1 MDINQLKQRLQSAR
15 ILVVGDVM
23 LDRYWFGSADRISP
37 EAPVPVVRVDKTEY
51 RLGGAGNVALNI
63 AKQGVQ
69 VQLLSVRGDDQEGRE
84 LEVQL
89 KRNHI
94 ESHLLIDKQLSTTI
108 KTRVIAQ
115 HQQLV
120 RIDFESTP
128 TNEILN
134 QTLKRYVD
142 LVMGADAIVFSDYG
156 KGGLQHIAQMIIEAK
171 NADKCVLVDPKGID
185 FDKYDGAS
193 YITPNTAE
201 LRNVVGPWQSE
212 EELTQKVNTLREDL
226 DLKGLLLTRSEEGMS
241 LFREG
246 HSLNFPTSA
255 QEIYDVS
262 GAGDTVIGILAAM
275 LASGCDIEQ
284 SVGLANRAAGIVV
297 GKLGTATVNF
307 DELFPEGE
315 Y

>member
-1 MDINQLKQRLQSAR
+1 MNIIKLKNRLKSTR

-63 AKQGVQ
+63 AKQGVR
-69 VQLLSVRGDDQEGRE
+69 VNLLSVRGDDQEGRE
-84 LEVQL
+84 LESL
-89 KRNHI
+89 LERNHI

-128 TNEILN
+128 THEVLN
-134 QTLKRYVD
+134 QALKRYVD
-142 LVMGADAIVFSDYG
+142 LVSDADAIVFSDYG
-156 KGGLQHIAQMIIEAK
+156 KGGLQHIAQMIREANK
-171 NADKCVLVDPKGID
+171 ADKCVLVDPKGVD
-185 FDKYDGAS
+185 FERYCGAS
-193 YITPNTAE
+193 YITPNKSE
-201 LRNVVGPWQSE
+201 LRNVVGPWESE
-212 EELTQKVNTLREDL
+212 EELTQKVNTLRRDL
-226 DLKGLLLTRSEEGMS
+226 GLTGVLVTRSEEGMS

-262 GAGDTVIGILAAM
+262 GAGDTVLGVFAAM
-275 LASGCDIEQ
+275 LASGCDVEE
-284 SVGLANRAAGIVV
+284 SVAFANRAAGIVV

-307 DELFPEGE
+307 DELFPESE
-315 Y
+315 

>member
-1 MDINQLKQRLQSAR
+1 MNIIKLKNRLKSTR

-63 AKQGVQ
+63 AKQGVR
-69 VQLLSVRGDDQEGRE
+69 VNLLSVRGDDQEGRE
-84 LEVQL
+84 LESL
-89 KRNHI
+89 LERNHI

-128 TNEILN
+128 THEVLN
-134 QTLKRYVD
+134 QALKRYVD
-142 LVMGADAIVFSDYG
+142 LVSDADAIVFSDYG
-156 KGGLQHIAQMIIEAK
+156 KGGLQHIAQMIREANK
-171 NADKCVLVDPKGID
+171 ADKCVLVDPKGVD
-185 FDKYDGAS
+185 FERYCGAS
-193 YITPNTAE
+193 YITPNKSE
-201 LRNVVGPWQSE
+201 LRNVVGPWESE
-212 EELTQKVNTLREDL
+212 EELTQKVNTLRRDL
-226 DLKGLLLTRSEEGMS
+226 SLTGVLVTRSEEGMS

-262 GAGDTVIGILAAM
+262 GAGDTVLGVFAAM
-275 LASGCDIEQ
+275 LASGCDVEE
-284 SVGLANRAAGIVV
+284 SVAFANRAAGIVV

-307 DELFPEGE
+307 DELFPESE
-315 Y
+315 

>member
-1 MDINQLKQRLQSAR
+1 MNINKLKKRLSSTR

-63 AKQGVQ
+63 AKQGVR
-69 VQLLSVRGDDQEGRE
+69 VNLLSVRGDDQEGRE
-84 LEVQL
+84 LESL
-89 KRNHI
+89 LELNHI

-115 HQQLV
+115 RQQLV

-128 TNEILN
+128 THEVLN

-142 LVMGADAIVFSDYG
+142 LLSDADAIVFSDYG
-156 KGGLQHIAQMIIEAK
+156 KGGLQHIAKMIREANK
-171 NADKCVLVDPKGID
+171 ADKCVLVDPKGVD
-185 FDKYDGAS
+185 FEKYCGAS
-193 YITPNTAE
+193 YITPNKSE
-201 LRNVVGPWQSE
+201 LRNVVGPLESE
-212 EELTQKVNTLREDL
+212 EELAQKVNTLRVNL
-226 DLKGLLLTRSEEGMS
+226 GLTGVLLTRSEEGMS

-255 QEIYDVS
+255 REIYDVS
-262 GAGDTVIGILAAM
+262 GAGDTVIGVLAAM
-275 LASGCDIEQ
+275 LASGCDIEE
-284 SVGLANRAAGIVV
+284 SVAFANRAAGIVV

-315 Y
+315 

>member
-1 MDINQLKQRLQSAR
+1 
-15 ILVVGDVM
+15 M

-63 AKQGVQ
+63 AKQGVR
-69 VQLLSVRGDDQEGRE
+69 VNLLSVRGDDQEGRE
-84 LEVQL
+84 LESL
-89 KRNHI
+89 LELNHI

-115 HQQLV
+115 RQQLV

-128 TNEILN
+128 THEVLN

-142 LVMGADAIVFSDYG
+142 LLSDADAIVFSDYG
-156 KGGLQHIAQMIIEAK
+156 KGGLQHITQMIREANK
-171 NADKCVLVDPKGID
+171 ADKCVLVDPKGVD
-185 FDKYDGAS
+185 FEKYCGAS
-193 YITPNTAE
+193 YITPNKSE
-201 LRNVVGPWQSE
+201 LRNVVGPWESE
-212 EELTQKVNTLREDL
+212 EELAQKVNTLRVNL
-226 DLKGLLLTRSEEGMS
+226 GLTGVLLTRSEEGMS

-255 QEIYDVS
+255 REIYDVS
-262 GAGDTVIGILAAM
+262 GAGDTVIGVLAAM
-275 LASGCDIEQ
+275 LASGCDIEE
-284 SVGLANRAAGIVV
+284 SVAFANRAAGIVV

-315 Y
+315 

>member
-1 MDINQLKQRLQSAR
+1 MNIIKLKNRLKSTR

-63 AKQGVQ
+63 AKQGVR
-69 VQLLSVRGDDQEGRE
+69 VNLLSVRGDDQEGRE
-84 LEVQL
+84 LESL
-89 KRNHI
+89 LERNHI

-128 TNEILN
+128 THEVLN
-134 QTLKRYVD
+134 QALKRYVD
-142 LVMGADAIVFSDYG
+142 LVSDADAIVFSDYG
-156 KGGLQHIAQMIIEAK
+156 KGGLQHIAQMIREANK
-171 NADKCVLVDPKGID
+171 ADKCVLVDPKGVD
-185 FDKYDGAS
+185 FERYCGAS
-193 YITPNTAE
+193 YITPNKSE
-201 LRNVVGPWQSE
+201 LRNVVGPWESE
-212 EELTQKVNTLREDL
+212 EELTQKVNTLRRDL
-226 DLKGLLLTRSEEGMS
+226 GLTGVLVTRSEEGMS

-262 GAGDTVIGILAAM
+262 GAGDTVIGVFAAM
-275 LASGCDIEQ
+275 LASGCDVEE
-284 SVGLANRAAGIVV
+284 SVAFANRAAGIVV

-307 DELFPEGE
+307 DELFQESE
-315 Y
+315 

>member
-1 MDINQLKQRLQSAR
+1 MNIIKLKNRLKSTR

-63 AKQGVQ
+63 AKQGVR
-69 VQLLSVRGDDQEGRE
+69 VNLLSVRGDDQEGRE
-84 LEVQL
+84 LESL
-89 KRNHI
+89 LERNHI

-128 TNEILN
+128 THEVLN
-134 QTLKRYVD
+134 QALKRYVD
-142 LVMGADAIVFSDYG
+142 LVSDADAIVFSDYG
-156 KGGLQHIAQMIIEAK
+156 KGGLQHIAQMIREANK
-171 NADKCVLVDPKGID
+171 ADKWVLVDPKGVD
-185 FDKYDGAS
+185 FERYCGAS
-193 YITPNTAE
+193 YITPNKSE
-201 LRNVVGPWQSE
+201 LRNVVGPWESE
-212 EELTQKVNTLREDL
+212 KELTQKVNTLRRDL
-226 DLKGLLLTRSEEGMS
+226 GLTGVLVTRSEEGMS

-262 GAGDTVIGILAAM
+262 GAGDTVIGVFAAM
-275 LASGCDIEQ
+275 LASGCDVEE
-284 SVGLANRAAGIVV
+284 SVAFANRAAGIVV

-307 DELFPEGE
+307 DELFPESE
-315 Y
+315 

>member
-1 MDINQLKQRLQSAR
+1 MNINKLKKRLSSTR

-63 AKQGVQ
+63 AKQGVR
-69 VQLLSVRGDDQEGRE
+69 VNLLSVRGDDQEGRE
-84 LEVQL
+84 LESL
-89 KRNHI
+89 LELNHI

-115 HQQLV
+115 RQQLV

-128 TNEILN
+128 THEVLN

-142 LVMGADAIVFSDYG
+142 LLSEADAIVFSDYG
-156 KGGLQHIAQMIIEAK
+156 KGGLQHITQMIREANK
-171 NADKCVLVDPKGID
+171 ADKCVLVDPKGVD
-185 FDKYDGAS
+185 FEKYCGAS
-193 YITPNTAE
+193 YITPNKSE
-201 LRNVVGPWQSE
+201 LRNVVGPWESE
-212 EELTQKVNTLREDL
+212 EELAQKVNTLRVNL
-226 DLKGLLLTRSEEGMS
+226 GLTGVLLTRSEEGMS

-255 QEIYDVS
+255 REIYDVS
-262 GAGDTVIGILAAM
+262 GAGDTVIGVLAAM
-275 LASGCDIEQ
+275 LASGCDIEE
-284 SVGLANRAAGIVV
+284 SVAFANRAAGIVV

-315 Y
+315 

>member
-1 MDINQLKQRLQSAR
+1 MNINKLKKRLSSTR

-63 AKQGVQ
+63 AKQGVR
-69 VQLLSVRGDDQEGRE
+69 VNLLSVRGDDQEGRE
-84 LEVQL
+84 LESL
-89 KRNHI
+89 LELNHI

-108 KTRVIAQ
+108 KTRVIAKR
-115 HQQLV
+115 QQLV

-128 TNEILN
+128 THEVLN

-142 LVMGADAIVFSDYG
+142 LLSDADAIVFSDYG
-156 KGGLQHIAQMIIEAK
+156 KGGLQHITQMIREANK
-171 NADKCVLVDPKGID
+171 ADKCVLVDPKGVD
-185 FDKYDGAS
+185 FEKYCGAS
-193 YITPNTAE
+193 YITPNKSE
-201 LRNVVGPWQSE
+201 LRNVVGPWESE
-212 EELTQKVNTLREDL
+212 EELAQKVNTLRVNL
-226 DLKGLLLTRSEEGMS
+226 GLTGVLLTRSEEGMS

-255 QEIYDVS
+255 REIYDVS
-262 GAGDTVIGILAAM
+262 GAGDTVIGVLAAM
-275 LASGCDIEQ
+275 LASGCDIEE
-284 SVGLANRAAGIVV
+284 SVAFANRAAGIVV

-315 Y
+315 

>member
-1 MDINQLKQRLQSAR
+1 MNIIKLKNRLKSTR

-63 AKQGVQ
+63 AKQGVR
-69 VQLLSVRGDDQEGRE
+69 VNLLSVRGDDQEGRE
-84 LEVQL
+84 LESL
-89 KRNHI
+89 LERNHI

-128 TNEILN
+128 THEVLN
-134 QTLKRYVD
+134 QALKRYVD
-142 LVMGADAIVFSDYG
+142 LVSDADAIVFSDYG
-156 KGGLQHIAQMIIEAK
+156 KGGLQHIAQMIREANK
-171 NADKCVLVDPKGID
+171 ADKCVLVDPKGVD
-185 FDKYDGAS
+185 FERYCGAS
-193 YITPNTAE
+193 YITPNKSE
-201 LRNVVGPWQSE
+201 LRNVVGPWESE
-212 EELTQKVNTLREDL
+212 KELTQKVNTLRRDL
-226 DLKGLLLTRSEEGMS
+226 GLTGVLVTRSEEGMS

-262 GAGDTVIGILAAM
+262 GAGDTVIGVFAAM
-275 LASGCDIEQ
+275 LASGCDVEE
-284 SVGLANRAAGIVV
+284 SVAFANRAAGIVV

-307 DELFPEGE
+307 DELFPESE
-315 Y
+315 

>member
-1 MDINQLKQRLQSAR
+1 MNIIKLKNRLKSTR

-63 AKQGVQ
+63 AKQGVR
-69 VQLLSVRGDDQEGRE
+69 VNLLSVRGDDQEGRE
-84 LEVQL
+84 LESL
-89 KRNHI
+89 LERNHI

-128 TNEILN
+128 THEVLN
-134 QTLKRYVD
+134 QALKRYVD
-142 LVMGADAIVFSDYG
+142 LVSDADAIVFSDYG
-156 KGGLQHIAQMIIEAK
+156 KGGLQHIAQMIREANK
-171 NADKCVLVDPKGID
+171 ADKCGVD
-185 FDKYDGAS
+185 FERYCGAS
-193 YITPNTAE
+193 YITPNKSE
-201 LRNVVGPWQSE
+201 LRNVVGPWESE
-212 EELTQKVNTLREDL
+212 KELTQKVNTLRRDL
-226 DLKGLLLTRSEEGMS
+226 GLTGVLVTRSEEGMS

-262 GAGDTVIGILAAM
+262 GAGDTVIGVFAAM
-275 LASGCDIEQ
+275 LASGCDVEE
-284 SVGLANRAAGIVV
+284 SVAFANRAAGIVV

-307 DELFPEGE
+307 DELFPESE
-315 Y
+315 

>member
-1 MDINQLKQRLQSAR
+1 MNINKLKKRLSSTR

-63 AKQGVQ
+63 AKQGVR
-69 VQLLSVRGDDQEGRE
+69 VNLLSVRGDDQEGRE
-84 LEVQL
+84 LESL
-89 KRNHI
+89 LELNHI

-115 HQQLV
+115 RQQLV

-128 TNEILN
+128 THEVLN

-142 LVMGADAIVFSDYG
+142 LLSDADAIVFSDYG
-156 KGGLQHIAQMIIEAK
+156 KGGLQHITQMIREANK
-171 NADKCVLVDPKGID
+171 ADKCVLVDPKGVD
-185 FDKYDGAS
+185 FEKYCGAS
-193 YITPNTAE
+193 YITPNKSE
-201 LRNVVGPWQSE
+201 LRNVVGPWESE
-212 EELTQKVNTLREDL
+212 EELAQKVNTLRVNL
-226 DLKGLLLTRSEEGMS
+226 GLTGVLLTRSEEGMS

-255 QEIYDVS
+255 REIYDVS
-262 GAGDTVIGILAAM
+262 GAGDTVIGVLAAM
-275 LASGCDIEQ
+275 LASGCDIEE
-284 SVGLANRAAGIVV
+284 SVAFANRAAGIVV

-315 Y
+315 

>member
-1 MDINQLKQRLQSAR
+1 MNIIKLKNRLKSTR

-63 AKQGVQ
+63 AKQGVR
-69 VQLLSVRGDDQEGRE
+69 VNLLSVRGDDQEGRE
-84 LEVQL
+84 LESL
-89 KRNHI
+89 LERNHI

-128 TNEILN
+128 THEVLN
-134 QTLKRYVD
+134 QALKRYVD
-142 LVMGADAIVFSDYG
+142 LVSDADAIVFSDYG
-156 KGGLQHIAQMIIEAK
+156 KGGLQHIAQMIREANK
-171 NADKCVLVDPKGID
+171 ADKCVLVDPKGVD
-185 FDKYDGAS
+185 FERYCGAS
-193 YITPNTAE
+193 YITPNKSE
-201 LRNVVGPWQSE
+201 LRNVVGPWESE
-212 EELTQKVNTLREDL
+212 EELTQKVNTLRRDL
-226 DLKGLLLTRSEEGMS
+226 GLTGVLVTRSEEGMS

-262 GAGDTVIGILAAM
+262 GAGDTVIGVFAAM
-275 LASGCDIEQ
+275 LASGCDVEE
-284 SVGLANRAAGIVV
+284 SVAFANRAAGIVV

-307 DELFPEGE
+307 DELFPEIE
-315 Y
+315 

>member
-1 MDINQLKQRLQSAR
+1 MNINELKQRLKSAQ

-63 AKQGVQ
+63 AKQGAQ
-69 VQLLSVRGDDQEGRE
+69 VKLLSVRGDDQEGRE
-84 LEVQL
+84 LEAL
-89 KRNHI
+89 LERNHI
-94 ESHLLIDKQLSTTI
+94 ESHLLLDKKLSTTI

-115 HQQLV
+115 RQQLV

-128 TNEILN
+128 THEVLN
-134 QTLKRYVD
+134 QTLKRYAD
-142 LVMGADAIVFSDYG
+142 LVLDADVIVFSDYG
-156 KGGLQHIAQMIIEAK
+156 KGGLQHIAKMIREANK
-171 NADKCVLVDPKGID
+171 ADKCVLVDPKGVD
-185 FDKYDGAS
+185 FEKYYGAS
-193 YITPNTAE
+193 YITPNKTE
-201 LRNVVGPWQSE
+201 LRNVVGSWQSE
-212 EELTQKVNTLREDL
+212 EELTQKVNTLLEDL
-226 DLKGLLLTRSEEGMS
+226 RLKGLLLTRSEEGMS
-241 LFREG
+241 LFRG
-246 HSLNFPTSA
+246 DRSLSFPTSA

-275 LASGCDIEQ
+275 LASGCDIEE
-284 SVGLANRAAGIVV
+284 SVAFANRAAGIVV

>member
-1 MDINQLKQRLQSAR
+1 MNIIKLKNRLKSTR

-63 AKQGVQ
+63 AKQGVR
-69 VQLLSVRGDDQEGRE
+69 VNLISVRGDDQEGRE
-84 LEVQL
+84 LESL
-89 KRNHI
+89 LERNHI

-128 TNEILN
+128 THEVLN
-134 QTLKRYVD
+134 QALKRYVD
-142 LVMGADAIVFSDYG
+142 LVSDADAIVFSDYG
-156 KGGLQHIAQMIIEAK
+156 KGGLQHIAQMIREANK
-171 NADKCVLVDPKGID
+171 ADKCVLVDPKGVD
-185 FDKYDGAS
+185 FERYCGAS
-193 YITPNTAE
+193 YITPNKSE
-201 LRNVVGPWQSE
+201 LRNVVGPWESE
-212 EELTQKVNTLREDL
+212 KELTQKVNTLRRDL
-226 DLKGLLLTRSEEGMS
+226 GLTGVLVTRSEEGMS

-262 GAGDTVIGILAAM
+262 GAGDTVIGVFAAM
-275 LASGCDIEQ
+275 LASGCDVEE
-284 SVGLANRAAGIVV
+284 SVAFANRAAGIVV

-307 DELFPEGE
+307 DELFPESE
-315 Y
+315 

>member
-1 MDINQLKQRLQSAR
+1 MNINKLKKRLSSTR

-63 AKQGVQ
+63 AKQGVR
-69 VQLLSVRGDDQEGRE
+69 VNLLSVRGDDQEGRE
-84 LEVQL
+84 LESL
-89 KRNHI
+89 LELNHI

-115 HQQLV
+115 RQQLV

-128 TNEILN
+128 THEVLN

-142 LVMGADAIVFSDYG
+142 LLSDADAIVFSDYG
-156 KGGLQHIAQMIIEAK
+156 KGGLQHITQMIREANK
-171 NADKCVLVDPKGID
+171 ADKCVLVDPKGVD
-185 FDKYDGAS
+185 FEKYCGAS
-193 YITPNTAE
+193 YITPNKSE
-201 LRNVVGPWQSE
+201 LRNVVGSWESE
-212 EELTQKVNTLREDL
+212 EELAQKVNTLRVNL
-226 DLKGLLLTRSEEGMS
+226 GLTGVLLTRSEEGMS

-255 QEIYDVS
+255 REIYDVS
-262 GAGDTVIGILAAM
+262 GAGDTVIGVLAAM
-275 LASGCDIEQ
+275 LASGCDIEE
-284 SVGLANRAAGIVV
+284 SVAFANRAAGIVV

-315 Y
+315 